1 MYVPMP
7 ITDIAL
13 PLRHGMLYKNQSQVL
28 QKCLTT
34 TYLRYALYNAAKYVC
49 HWDST
54 FAGYLARKRAEG
66 KHYNV
71 ALSHAVKKL
80 LRVIYHLEKSNQQYI
95 KSA

>member
-34 TYLRYALYNAAKYVC
+34 TIGSIVSQDRDEL
-49 HWDST
+49 
-54 FAGYLARKRAEG
+54 
-66 KHYNV
+66 
-71 ALSHAVKKL
+71 
-80 LRVIYHLEKSNQQYI
+80 
-95 KSA
+95 